1 MRNNKILYL
10 CLGTL
15 VRTPSHKNS
24 KSKRRMTPGSTRKNL
39 DFDNSQRSNRS
50 RRVSTLR
57 KSPSF
62 KQSDRRRSLGSTRK
76 TLRFSKSKSRTRNSK
91 TRKRPNLGPPRR
103 VLTRKIKGSPKR
115 VKRKVRKTPNDGDME
130 ENLKK
135 RRRRRSGGHHSLF
148 GNII

>member
-1 MRNNKILYL
+1 MS
-10 CLGTL
+10 GTL

-76 TLRFSKSKSRTRNSK
+76 TLRFSKSKSRTRNSF
-91 TRKRPNLGPPRR
+91 
-103 VLTRKIKGSPKR
+103 S
-115 VKRKVRKTPNDGDME
+115 
-130 ENLKK
+130 
-135 RRRRRSGGHHSLF
+135 SC
-148 GNII
+148 